1 MKFYT
6 NVQMVGDRFL
16 VRGYEDGKHFM
27 VREEYHPTL
36 FVPSKK
42 QTYYKT
48 LEGEYVQPVKPGTVR
63 DCREFFK
70 QYENVDGFAVYGNER
85 YIYQYIA
92 DKYPEEE
99 IKFDISKIRLLTID
113 IETRSENGFPDVESA
128 DQEILLITIQDYTTK
143 EIITWGVGPFKLK
156 QGNHYY
162 KQFNNEYDMLSD
174 FSQWWEENMPD
185 VVTGWNIQLFDIPYL
200 VGRIDRVL
208 GEKRCRRFSPWG
220 LVSQKELLSRA
231 RSIRPLMWVVS
242 LNWIILSCI
251 VSSLTPTRNLI
262 VWTIL
267 LLWNLD
273 RKN

>member
-6 NVQMVGDRFL
+6 NVQMVGDKFL

-27 VREEYHPTL
+27 VREEFHPTL

-42 QTYYKT
+42 KTKYKT
-48 LEGEYVQPVKPGTVR
+48 LEGEYVQAVKPGTVR
-63 DCREFFK
+63 DCRDFFK
-70 QYENVDGFAVYGNER
+70 QYDSVDGFEIYGNER

-128 DQEILLITIQDYTTK
+128 DQEILLITIQDYSTK

-156 QGNHYY
+156 QSNHYY

-185 VVTGWNIQLFDIPYL
+185 VVTGWNIQLFDIPY
-200 VGRIDRVL
+200 V
-208 GEKRCRRFSPWG
+208 P
-220 LVSQKELLSRA
+220 
-231 RSIRPLMWVVS
+231 
-242 LNWIILSCI
+242 
-251 VSSLTPTRNLI
+251 
-262 VWTIL
+262 
-267 LLWNLD
+267 
-273 RKN
+273 